1 MELCLENVML
11 FAYIYQI
18 NKTLRVL
25 IVEISTIRQLKIR
38 EKSKLGIIEKFEK
51 ISNSKINAI
60 ANYEEKSKTI
70 FFK

>member
-25 IVEISTIRQLKIR
+25 IVKIKTIRNLKIR
-38 EKSKLGIIEKFEK
+38 KK
-51 ISNSKINAI
+51 
-60 ANYEEKSKTI
+60 
-70 FFK
+70 